1 MVVRIGKS
9 PGWEIKMRKTGK
21 KKNPRAHDL
30 FFSLGT
36 STPGSYTVTA
46 PPTAI
51 ILRAMKNLVLLM
63 DIQQAP

>member
-1 MVVRIGKS
+1 MEDQDEKNGQKKS
-9 PGWEIKMRKTGK
+9 
-21 KKNPRAHDL
+21 RAHDL
-30 FFSLGT
+30 FFSLGI

-63 DIQQAP
+63 DVQQAP

>member
-1 MVVRIGKS
+1 MGDQDEKNRQKKS
-9 PGWEIKMRKTGK
+9 
-21 KKNPRAHDL
+21 RAHDL

-63 DIQQAP
+63 DVQQAP